1 MEILIK
7 NNKAIEIIDKEQNYT
22 VVKIISTKRNESRY
36 IISNNDFKNDG
47 PYNISESEINK
58 MFKININQLFEK
70 YNINSDE
77 LSLNKQEIHLITNI
91 IEDKIINFQS
101 VLNRTNKENWNNEIE
116 KLNKL
121 KLKINNYAI

>member
-1 MEILIK
+1 MNFKINILTSRTYLFSQGRSF
-7 NNKAIEIIDKEQNYT
+7 E
-22 VVKIISTKRNESRY
+22 RNPFFF
-36 IISNNDFKNDG
+36 ISNNDFKNDG

-77 LSLNKQEIHLITNI
+77 LSLNKQEIDLITNI